1 MILYDDFDIQVIQ
14 RGEQFFLCY
23 PEGGIAERF
32 NEIEISKEDA
42 ESIIQDVQN
51 ALQIVWDYQNKLWG
65 LI

>member
-23 PEGGIAERF
+23 PECGIAERF